1 MKPTTSPAVKCPQ
14 PGRMSFIL
22 LYFFLTVRLIRK
34 IGVMKISVCI
44 CTYRRPERLAIL
56 LEDLT
61 QQERLPDEVVVVDND
76 AAATG
81 RETIEKRSAIG
92 APFPLVYD
100 VQPQRGIA
108 ITRNRTV
115 ALATGDWL
123 AFVDDDERAPPAWL
137 RQLVESAIQYSADG
151 VLGPVI
157 PVVPEDAPYW
167 IKRGQFYDFPR
178 MASGGIVPL
187 NRMRFGNVLLRG
199 EPVRNEP
206 GPFDPAY
213 GLMTGED
220 GDLLV
225 RLVQKGAK
233 VVWCDEAIV
242 NEPVEPARLS
252 LRWLLQRALSGGQ
265 EFARKT
271 LAGRYGRVTKL
282 RRVVLFV
289 RALAQLM
296 VGAALAL
303 CSWPFGRHRAV
314 HWLTR
319 VFANLGKLTVFWGWR
334 YHEYA

>member
-1 MKPTTSPAVKCPQ
+1 
-14 PGRMSFIL
+14 
-22 LYFFLTVRLIRK
+22 
-34 IGVMKISVCI
+34 MKISVCI
-44 CTYRRPERLAIL
+44 CTFRRPDRLAIL
-56 LEDLT
+56 LEDLM
-61 QQERLPDEVVVVDND
+61 QQERIPDEVIVVDND
-76 AAATG
+76 AAASG
-81 RETIEKRSAIG
+81 RATIEKRKDLG
-92 APFPLVYD
+92 TPFPILYE

-115 ALATGDWL
+115 ALATGSWL

-137 RQLVESAIQYSADG
+137 RQLVESAIQYSADA
-151 VLGPVI
+151 VLGPVV
-157 PVVPEDAPYW
+157 PVVPENAPDW
-167 IKRGQFYDFPR
+167 IKKGNFYDFPR
-178 MASGGIVPL
+178 MVSGEIVPL
-187 NRMRFGNVLLRG
+187 NRMRFGNALLRG

-233 VVWCDEAIV
+233 VIWCDEAV
-242 NEPVEPARLS
+242 VHEPVEPARLS

-271 LAGRYGRVTKL
+271 LAGRYGRVTAL
-282 RRVVLFV
+282 RRVMLFA
-289 RALAQLM
+289 RALAQLAL
-296 VGAALAL
+296 GAVLAAAT
-303 CSWPFGRHRAV
+303 WPFGRHRAV

-319 VFANLGKLTVFWGWR
+319 VFANFGKLTVFWGWH